1 MNVSIEEATE
11 EYMKWDKHCIELVG
25 NGYIWDQVTN
35 AIVLSVVK
43 DYFLGEQSI
52 EETTAKLE
60 DKVTAWLNE

>member
-11 EYMKWDKHCIELVG
+11 EYMKWDKYCIELVG